1 VRWPGGRAASCTSN
15 PLRRFGQLDHLQGLP
30 LRKVENEYRQGSA
43 SGMRV
48 GIKAV
53 VDDSKLCESRH
64 QLNQIDAT
72 PIVALPNFC
81 FSNVVSASSHPGSK
95 PAPCAVRD
103 YSIPRT
109 TCARRFQPPT
119 LRAEERRWC
128 VRQASFRTRSPGV
141 RRSLVPGGVSLH
153 ATQRCSLLRS
163 SDTESR
169 IWQHFRPRT
178 FTRDD

>member
-30 LRKVENEYRQGSA
+30 LRKAENEYRLGSA

-64 QLNQIDAT
+64 QLNPIDAT

-81 FSNVVSASSHPGSK
+81 FWIVVSASSHPGSK

-109 TCARRFQPPT
+109 TRARRFQPPT
-119 LRAEERRWC
+119 LHAEERRWC
-128 VRQASFRTRSPGV
+128 VRQASFRTRSPGRSAIARS
-141 RRSLVPGGVSLH
+141 RRRFPSCH
-153 ATQRCSLLRS
+153 AALFASAVERHRKPHMAALSPEDIHER
-163 SDTESR
+163 
-169 IWQHFRPRT
+169 
-178 FTRDD
+178 